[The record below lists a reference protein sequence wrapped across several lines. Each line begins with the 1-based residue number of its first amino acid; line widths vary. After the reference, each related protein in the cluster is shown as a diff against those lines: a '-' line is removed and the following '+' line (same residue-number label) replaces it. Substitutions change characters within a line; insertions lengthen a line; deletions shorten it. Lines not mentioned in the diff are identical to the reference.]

1 MFAEREG
8 LERTI
13 RHLGAIERPSASEGE
28 REAAEWIAGAFREL
42 GLDAS
47 LEEER
52 AHGTYWIPEALLSA
66 AGVAAGALAVRGRR
80 KTATALGLLAA
91 AGIADDCSAGPHV
104 FRKLLR
110 HHPTWN
116 VVVDT
121 GDVTAS
127 ETLVLIA
134 HHDAANTGLV
144 FDQRPIEL
152 MARLQPERFEKADR
166 WPELFRAVAGG
177 PALVGVGAL
186 LNRRGLVKLG
196 TAMSALSAALFAQIG
211 ASPVVAGANDNLTG
225 VATILGL
232 AERLRDDP
240 VTGVRVLLVSVG
252 SEESFMEGTR
262 AFLRRHAARLSPP
275 RTRFLAVDTV
285 GSTAELV
292 AAESEGMIVQG
303 EYDSELKDDLSAAAA
318 DAGVRLRRGL
328 LLSFATDALPP
339 MRAGY
344 RAAMLGSVNEFK
356 VPSNY
361 HKPTDTP
368 DNVDYDRVVEAVK
381 LCDALVRRTA
391 ARYAE
396 ASTSRAKATASS

>member
-8 LERTI
+8 LERTV
-13 RHLGAIERPSASEGE
+13 RHLASIERPSASEGE
-28 REAAEWIAGAFREL
+28 REAAEWIASAFREL
-42 GLDAS
+42 GLEAS

-66 AGVAAGALAVRGRR
+66 TGAAAGVLALRGRR
-80 KTATALGLLAA
+80 KTAALLGALAA
-91 AGIADDCSAGPHV
+91 AGIVDDCSAGPHV
-104 FRKLLR
+104 FRKLLPHR
-110 HHPTWN
+110 PTWN
-116 VVVDT
+116 VVVQT
-121 GDVTAS
+121 GDVTAA
-127 ETLVLIA
+127 ETLVIIA
-134 HHDAANTGLV
+134 HHDAANTGVV
-144 FDQRPIEL
+144 FDQRGIEL
-152 MARLQPERFEKADR
+152 MARLAPERFEKANR

-177 PALVGVGAL
+177 PALVAAGAL
-186 LNRRGLVKLG
+186 LGRRGLVKLG
-196 TAMSALSAALFAQIG
+196 AGMSALSASLFAQIG
-211 ASPVVAGANDNLTG
+211 ASPVVPGANDNLTG
-225 VATILGL
+225 VATVLGL

-262 AFLRRHAARLSPP
+262 AFLRRHAAGLSPP
-275 RTRFLAVDTV
+275 HTRFLAVDTV

-303 EYDSELKDDLSAAAA
+303 EYDSELKDELSAAAQ
-318 DAGVRLRRGL
+318 DAGVHLRRGL

-361 HKPTDTP
+361 HKPTDTA
-368 DNVDYDRVVEAVK
+368 DNVDYDRVSEAVA
-381 LCDALVRRTA
+381 LCDALVRRSG

-396 ASTSRAKATASS
+396 ASTSRARATASS